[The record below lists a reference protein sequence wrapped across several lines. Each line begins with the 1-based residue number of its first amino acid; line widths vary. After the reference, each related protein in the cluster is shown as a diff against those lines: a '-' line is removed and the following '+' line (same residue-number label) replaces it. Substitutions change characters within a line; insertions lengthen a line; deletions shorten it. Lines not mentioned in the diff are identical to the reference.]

1 MMATFSSPGVSFPGG
16 LGDVIATVLITVA
29 DRAFLHL
36 FETAL
41 REECGYT
48 DPSPYWDWTRG
59 IILNPTPLAFY

>member
-1 MMATFSSPGVSFPGG
+1 MA
-16 LGDVIATVLITVA
+16 A

-48 DPSPYWDWTRG
+48 DPSPYWDWTLG
-59 IILNPTPLAFY
+59 ILFSIAHLVFC